1 MKGEAWKHRNDRPW
15 REKYRRRPTPKK
27 RQAGF
32 QAQWTVEQLWRNPFK
47 EERRYKTDGVR
58 VWTEYVAVGAPASTG
73 VKIFDDWLQFLSEG
87 NYEARVFCRRYPGLR
102 TADLDALAFT
112 LTGMRGQEFGLK
124 YRAMTLDVMLRYTD
138 LPLDEVARRSGVGSM
153 NNLYITCKRE
163 WGVAPRYRRAAIQK
177 KGDVG
182 RYR

>member
-58 VWTEYVAVGAPASTG
+58 LWTEYVAVGAPASTG

-112 LTGMRGQEFGLK
+112 LTGIRGQEFGLK